1 LPYPW
6 KFLVVSDGVVLV
18 EVLEYA
24 RLPIK
29 NAFKKGSWDGTLHIR
44 DDIFAERHGIKKY
57 VIRGKVVDDIFDTI
71 EEDTIYIYT
80 SIPIPEIYKS
90 SKVKLLLNLMAELID
105 FYVNFKGRYVRS
117 YAKYYLALVE
127 DGIIKEYPLKLR
139 GYITGAGARETN
151 VFGLDGKR
159 YVEFKEELLDFV
171 KREGIRP

>member
-1 LPYPW
+1 MPYPW

-71 EEDTIYIYT
+71 EEDTIYVYT

-139 GYITGAGARETN
+139 GITGA
-151 VFGLDGKR
+151 K
-159 YVEFKEELLDFV
+159 K
-171 KREGIRP
+171 